1 MTIKNFMALSVA
13 AIVATLGLGLMA
25 CNGDTQDGYNQP
37 AQETQTGKL
46 VKKPKIG
53 GPGKPVIGKPKGQ

>member
-1 MTIKNFMALSVA
+1 MRKLIAASVMMLLLF
-13 AIVATLGLGLMA
+13 VGVSA
-25 CNGDTQDGYNQP
+25 CASDQQDGYNAPAPEAQP
-37 AQETQTGKL
+37 GKL